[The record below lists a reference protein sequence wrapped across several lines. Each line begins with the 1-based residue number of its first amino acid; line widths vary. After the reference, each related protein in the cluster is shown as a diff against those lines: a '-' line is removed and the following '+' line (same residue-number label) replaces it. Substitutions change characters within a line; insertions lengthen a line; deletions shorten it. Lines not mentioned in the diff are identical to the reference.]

1 VFVRK
6 KEMNA
11 EVESV
16 LHVALALPA
25 ASRAVVADRLLE
37 SLEQPDRA
45 AVAAAWAEESEHRL
59 VDYRAGKIAAIPA
72 DEVFRATRRPPQP

>member
-1 VFVRK
+1 
-6 KEMNA
+6 MNA

-25 ASRAVVADRLLE
+25 ESRAVVADRLLE

-45 AVAAAWAEESEHRL
+45 AVADAWAEEAEHRL
-59 VDYRAGKIAAIPA
+59 AEYRAGDLAAIPA
-72 DEVFRATRRPPQP
+72 DEVFRSVSRPAQP